1 MVFYRIVNVAMYGMP
16 WTYILKS
23 LINFIGLVIIWS
35 TIRKLQGVGSGLGN
49 PNLVYFNCFVIIFTP
64 YPPSNRTSLIVF
76 MSIFIWITA
85 MWLFIST
92 SVVLMLSTINIV
104 TFSFI
109 ALVFIYG
116 LSTFKFAASIFS
128 TLVLF
133 LSIVQDLRYNWFPTF
148 SH

>member
-1 MVFYRIVNVAMYGMP
+1 
-16 WTYILKS
+16 
-23 LINFIGLVIIWS
+23 
-35 TIRKLQGVGSGLGN
+35 
-49 PNLVYFNCFVIIFTP
+49 
-64 YPPSNRTSLIVF
+64 
-76 MSIFIWITA
+76 